1 MASYR
6 YFSYNCRGYYMSIN
20 YLYTEAE
27 LLGRLKLGEE
37 RAFEELYVIYS
48 PLLYKKLLRL
58 VKDEAIAQELLQDLF
73 VRIWEKR
80 SQIDAE
86 KSFRAY
92 LFRITQNLVT
102 DFYRRVAFDKKMIEV
117 FVRESTE
124 YVYAFE
130 DELQDE
136 RRQILM
142 KAMDTLSPKRKEIYM
157 LIKLE
162 RKSYEEVGEL
172 LGISVSTISDHVVKA
187 TKTLKEYISKNDTA
201 LIALIAVT
209 LTSI

>member
-1 MASYR
+1 
-6 YFSYNCRGYYMSIN
+6 MSIN